1 MVSFCLNMFS
11 LERSGAVSYKMD
23 PHQYPMVTFFN
34 DSNEDEDQGFLA
46 IEQFVTDVVDFSSQ
60 YGSDISITY
69 TAYNLA
75 GKPSKYPDYGDFPQ
89 AFVMRT
95 YGNWWQEAPSRREI
109 FMPQNLGK
117 IVSQDYI
124 DLRFEQAVFPVTISI
139 YETFNPGSVVRIW
152 AGLEAGKWEL
162 LWEGESKPYGHT
174 ARIFSPPLKLINEAT
189 NLIRLE
195 FDHSTLEYTH
205 AGCRF
210 TVCTNRRMHP
220 SQRDRFTYG
229 RGAVAG
235 SDEEEDEEEE
245 EGEEEVEGAC
255 RTPPPSANGVDD
267 KVFNLDLSKLS
278 LTEW

>member
-152 AGLEAGKWEL
+152 AGWK
-162 LWEGESKPYGHT
+162 
-174 ARIFSPPLKLINEAT
+174 R
-189 NLIRLE
+189 
-195 FDHSTLEYTH
+195 
-205 AGCRF
+205 
-210 TVCTNRRMHP
+210 
-220 SQRDRFTYG
+220 
-229 RGAVAG
+229 
-235 SDEEEDEEEE
+235 
-245 EGEEEVEGAC
+245 
-255 RTPPPSANGVDD
+255 ANG
-267 KVFNLDLSKLS
+267 NCCGRANRS
-278 LTEW
+278 LRSHGPDILTAAETYQRSYQPNPSRIRPLYP